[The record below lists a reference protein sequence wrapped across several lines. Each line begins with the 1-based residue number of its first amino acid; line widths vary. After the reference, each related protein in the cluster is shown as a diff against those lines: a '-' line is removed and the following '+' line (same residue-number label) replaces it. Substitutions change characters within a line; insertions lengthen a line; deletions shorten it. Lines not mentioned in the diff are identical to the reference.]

1 MKTFEII
8 FIALALSIDAFAV
21 SVASAA
27 TGQITGKRAVFRL
40 AFHFGFFQFLMP
52 ILGWLAGITLQPLI
66 APYDHWVAFSLL
78 FIVAIR
84 MFRSKGGELAGS
96 KNSDPSKGML
106 LLMLATATSIDAL
119 AVGLSLAMLSITV
132 WLPSLMIGI
141 ITSSMSLIGIFLGQR
156 LQLRLGRTAEI
167 MGGVILILI
176 AIRIVATHTIWATAP
191 PG

>member
-40 AFHFGFFQFLMP
+40 AFHFGFFQFMMP
-52 ILGWLAGITLQPLI
+52 ILGWLAGVTLQPLI
-66 APYDHWVAFSLL
+66 APYDHWVAFGLL
-78 FIVAIR
+78 FIVALR
-84 MFRSKGGELAGS
+84 MFRSKSGVLPGS
-96 KNSDPSKGML
+96 RNSDPSKGML

-132 WLPSLMIGI
+132 WFPSLIIGV

-156 LQLRLGRTAEI
+156 LQLSLGRKAEI
-167 MGGVILILI
+167 IGGIILILI
-176 AIRIVATHTIWATAP
+176 AIRIVVTHTIMT
-191 PG
+191 